1 MMEQDYVAPEHG
13 KDGFNC
19 PHCNAFA
26 HQEWRHYVNATEE
39 RMGGLTNYLS
49 NLSISI
55 CARCNEHA
63 IWVHDQLVFP
73 NQSIAPRASSD
84 MPEKV
89 KEDYEEARSIFNQ
102 SPRGAAALL
111 RLSIQELVKVLGEK
125 GKDLNSDI
133 GNLVKKGLPERIKQA
148 LDIVRVVGNNA
159 VHPGEI
165 NINDNPDV
173 ALKLFK
179 LVNLIIEYMITQPKE
194 VSGLFEV
201 LPPGAKEAIDKRDQK

>member
-1 MMEQDYVAPEHG
+1 
-13 KDGFNC
+13 
-19 PHCNAFA
+19 
-26 HQEWRHYVNATEE
+26 
-39 RMGGLTNYLS
+39 
-49 NLSISI
+49 
-55 CARCNEHA
+55 
-63 IWVHDQLVFP
+63 
-73 NQSIAPRASSD
+73 